1 MNLIL
6 KPLNLNCCSSSI
18 SDYSDCLLRNLIRDL
33 NRSFPNEDVLKE
45 NLHLYADC
53 VLLKLNLINYCKDHP
68 PPAIQRCMVPLFVSD
83 LKLSTD
89 DYNKAFTETAAYAVR
104 IMEDHDWRSTH
115 HSILIGLP
123 MTLKQTSNLKTSVF

>member
-6 KPLNLNCCSSSI
+6 KPHCCSSSI
-18 SDYSDCLLRNLIRDL
+18 SDYSDCSLLNLIRDL

-68 PPAIQRCMVPLFVSD
+68 PPTTQRCMVPLFVSD

-89 DYNKAFTETAAYAVR
+89 DYNKAYAVR
-104 IMEDHDWRSTH
+104 IMEDHDWHSTH
-115 HSILIGLP
+115 HSILIGLR
-123 MTLKQTSNLKTSVF
+123 MILKQTSNLKTSVF